1 MVKERGR
8 CSKRGGEGRRERE
21 EEREKGRR
29 ESERRKGEGMRGRRR
44 EGDGGINSF
53 TGDF

>member
-1 MVKERGR
+1 MGKERGR
-8 CSKRGGEGRRERE
+8 YSKRGGEGRRE
-21 EEREKGRR
+21 
-29 ESERRKGEGMRGRRR
+29 SEGRKGEGMRGRRR